1 MFDEV
6 TSGCQ
11 AHGAKY
17 YFYGDTL
24 VHVIYETCLS
34 LRFLIHPKKP
44 RVIEFLSSSRI
55 SYYIEV

>member
-17 YFYGDTL
+17 YFYGDIL
-24 VHVIYETCLS
+24 VHVIYLS
-34 LRFLIHPKKP
+34 YMKLVYRSGF
-44 RVIEFLSSSRI
+44 
-55 SYYIEV
+55 